1 MSGELR
7 LYNTMT
13 RTKQVFV
20 PLAPPTVR
28 IYSCGPTVYSRQH
41 LGNLRTYIFPDLL
54 NRTLRFFGYDVRH
67 VINVTDV
74 GHLQSDADTG
84 DDKMEK
90 AARDAKL
97 SAREIADKWLRVFR
111 EDLAKL
117 NFREPD
123 VWCKATEHIPEQIE
137 MIRALEQKG
146 FTYRTSDGLYFDTSK
161 DPHYGELARVDVSS
175 LEASAR
181 IEHASEKRNVSD
193 FALWKFSPSDGPRR
207 QMEWDS
213 PWGRGFPGWHI
224 ECSAMSTKY
233 LGHNFDIHTGGA
245 DHIPV
250 HHPNEIAQSENAL
263 DVRPWVRFWMHT
275 GWLMFDGA
283 KISKSTGGS
292 VLNLDELVAMG
303 FEPLA
308 FRYFALGGHYRQQ
321 LTFSDEAMRGAQA
334 AWRRLVRHA
343 AELREQD
350 TSAGG
355 ALAEE
360 LRQKFRGALADDLNA
375 PRALAVVWEAVRSD
389 ALGAREKFALLVE
402 WDAVLALGLADARI
416 EAAESDAEIDGL
428 VRERDEAR
436 AARDWKRADAL
447 RGKLHEMGIELE
459 DSPQGT
465 RWRRG

>member
-1 MSGELR
+1 VSGELR
-7 LYNTMT
+7 LYDTMT
-13 RTKQVFV
+13 RAKQVFA
-20 PLAPPTVR
+20 PLTPPKVR

-41 LGNLRTYIFPDLL
+41 LGNLRTYVFVDLL
-54 NRTLRFFGYDVRH
+54 SRSLRFFGYDVRL
-67 VINVTDV
+67 VVNVTDV

-90 AARDAKL
+90 AAREAKL

-117 NFREPD
+117 HFHEPD

-137 MIRALEQKG
+137 MIRALERKG
-146 FTYRTSDGLYFDTSK
+146 FTYPTSDGLYFDTSK
-161 DPHYGELARVDVSS
+161 DPHYGELARLDVAAQAAT
-175 LEASAR
+175 ER
-181 IEHASEKRNVSD
+181 IEHASEKRNVAD
-193 FALWKFSPSDGPRR
+193 FALWKLSPSDGPRR
-207 QMEWDS
+207 QMEWES

-233 LGHNFDIHTGGA
+233 LGETFDIHTGGS

-250 HHPNEIAQSENAL
+250 HHTNEIAQSENAL
-263 DVRPWVRFWMHT
+263 DVRPWVRFWMHA
-275 GWLMFDGA
+275 GWLMFDGE

-292 VLNLDELVAMG
+292 VLNLDELIAKG

-321 LTFSDEAMRGAQA
+321 LTFSDDAMRGAQA
-334 AWRRLVRHA
+334 SWRRLVRHA
-343 AELREQD
+343 AELREQES
-350 TSAGG
+350 SAG
-355 ALAEE
+355 AAQADE
-360 LRQKFRGALADDLNA
+360 LRAKFRAALADDLNA

-389 ALGAREKFALLVE
+389 ELGAREKHALLRE
-402 WDAVLALGLADARI
+402 WDAVLALGLAEARI
-416 EAAESDAEIDGL
+416 EPAETDAEIDGL

-436 AARDWKRADAL
+436 AARNWKRADEL
-447 RGKLHEMGIELE
+447 RAKLHEMGIALE
-459 DSPQGT
+459 DSPHGT